1 MSSAVTVDG
10 LEKACGEVK
19 AVRGVSFSIET
30 GEIFGLLGPNGAGKT
45 TTVEILEG
53 YRTRDAGRVEV
64 LGADPATA
72 GADWRERI
80 GVVLQSGSLYAQ
92 LTVLEILRLFGG
104 YYERA
109 RDVDEVIGIVGLEA
123 KRSQRVHTLSG
134 GQKRRLDLGLA
145 LVGDPELVF
154 LDEPTTGFDPE
165 ARRRALDT
173 IRSLRDLGKTILL
186 TTHYLDEADHLADR
200 LAIVDH
206 GRVVVEGTPDEL
218 KGTLHGDGVVV
229 EVTDQAAGG
238 KAAVRLSRIPGLDE
252 VTHDGR
258 VVRARSRSAGGV
270 IPGVLAALEQAGIE
284 VASATVSRPSL
295 DDVYLHYAGRTFE
308 VEPRG
313 SRTKSGVLE
322 EGNR

>member
-1 MSSAVTVDG
+1 MSSAVSVDG
-10 LEKACGEVK
+10 LEKAYGEVT
-19 AVRGVSFSIET
+19 AVRGISFSIET

-64 LGADPATA
+64 LGVDPATA

-173 IRSLRDLGKTILL
+173 IRSLRDLGKTVLL
-186 TTHYLDEADHLADR
+186 TTHYLDEAERLCDR
-200 LAIVDH
+200 VAVLRDGEIAAL
-206 GRVVVEGTPDEL
+206 GRPGELTGALPPTEIRYRQNGEEVVVHTDEPTRVL
-218 KGTLHGDGVVV
+218 NELTAEALRSGV
-229 EVTDQAAGG
+229 E
-238 KAAVRLSRIPGLDE
+238 LE
-252 VTHDGR
+252 
-258 VVRARSRSAGGV
+258 
-270 IPGVLAALEQAGIE
+270 ALE
-284 VASATVSRPSL
+284 VRRPSL
-295 DDVYLHYAGRTFE
+295 EDVYLSLTQE
-308 VEPRG
+308 SSE
-313 SRTKSGVLE
+313 
-322 EGNR
+322 